1 MTGREWDKAKA
12 RGRDEVLRNIET
24 QANTYAHTVVED
36 ARAVMHDYEVDMYR
50 LVLSIG
56 KHYGMEKAFEIMS
69 ETVAEKRLKWME
81 QSAALQ
87 ELEGTDVE
95 KGFALYIRYF
105 NPKDEDFAVEKE
117 QASQISFRRKD
128 YIDAIA
134 YACQALGLDVI
145 EVNNKVYAQAMNQLL
160 ARINPRLRHRFLS
173 HIDGWYTEVIELA

>member
-24 QANTYAHTVVED
+24 QANTYARTVVED

-69 ETVAEKRLKWME
+69 DTVAEKRLKWMD

-87 ELEGTDVE
+87 EL
-95 KGFALYIRYF
+95 
-105 NPKDEDFAVEKE
+105 
-117 QASQISFRRKD
+117 
-128 YIDAIA
+128 
-134 YACQALGLDVI
+134 
-145 EVNNKVYAQAMNQLL
+145 
-160 ARINPRLRHRFLS
+160 
-173 HIDGWYTEVIELA
+173 

>member
-1 MTGREWDKAKA
+1 MQLCTIMKVICTAG
-12 RGRDEVLRNIET
+12 
-24 QANTYAHTVVED
+24 
-36 ARAVMHDYEVDMYR
+36 
-50 LVLSIG
+50 LVIG

-69 ETVAEKRLKWME
+69 DTVAEKRLKWMD

-87 ELEGTDVE
+87 ELEGSDVE

-117 QASQISFRRKD
+117 QADQISFRRKD

-160 ARINPRLRHRFLS
+160 ARINPAASRS
-173 HIDGWYTEVIELA
+173 SVISMAGTEVIEARVKKRAICL